1 MALSGRS
8 FCALST
14 PSLSTYAMYS
24 ASLVPCVQI
33 HIHIH
38 IHVYVYVE
46 VCVWCDVVWDVTRQQ
61 ERRESRLGLIE
72 VFVRGCDCVLRV

>member
-38 IHVYVYVE
+38 IHVYAE

-61 ERRESRLGLIE
+61 ERRVSGLGLIDIRE
-72 VFVRGCDCVLRV
+72 EM